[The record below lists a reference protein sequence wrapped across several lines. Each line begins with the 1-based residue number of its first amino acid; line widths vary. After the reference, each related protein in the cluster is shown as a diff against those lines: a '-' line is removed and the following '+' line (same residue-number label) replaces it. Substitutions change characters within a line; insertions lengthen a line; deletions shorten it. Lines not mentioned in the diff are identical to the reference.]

1 MSSIITLLIYYWL
14 IIFSIIGYG
23 CFFNK
28 FFLKSESKNLGFIG
42 IYGIFILLLISYFSS
57 FFLPHTKTFNSAIL
71 LLGIIGFLINKEI
84 FDKNL
89 KKLSLIFGFLI
100 IFIFISKN
108 HDDFPYYHFPYTHL
122 LTEYSGVIGLGNFT
136 HGFKTQSSI
145 FYLSSLW
152 NLPFVE
158 YYLFHLSP
166 VFFLGFGNLILFN
179 KIEKFLENN
188 NTNYILYLSLLSII
202 FINIFFY
209 RLAEHGS
216 DRSAMILIIILIIEL
231 LDLDNNHKDIKN
243 NSSFL
248 KLFILTTLIISL
260 KTFYI
265 LYVILLL
272 PILINFINN
281 KSSLLFLIKNK
292 VTYLCLIFMLMLF
305 VVNFFNTGCLIYPVA
320 ALCFENYSWAIP
332 LSEVE
337 SLNNWYQQWA
347 KGGASPNYRV
357 ENPLIY
363 IKNFNWVKNWIEVY
377 FFNKVSDYLLGLL
390 FLSLIIFF
398 TFFSKKKRKIIKPK
412 FIFIY
417 LLLILLTFEWF
428 YLHPAL
434 RYGGYHLIALLI
446 FIPLSIFLSKYLQ
459 NSNFFKKKVYILI
472 ILTIFIFFIRNV
484 NRLDNEYE
492 LYNYNMLDNSYYRS
506 EGQNFGIFTRIKNI
520 DNCKTKSI
528 NDKCKDDP
536 LKNKKIN
543 IFNIYYKDN

>member
-1 MSSIITLLIYYWL
+1 
-14 IIFSIIGYG
+14 
-23 CFFNK
+23 
-28 FFLKSESKNLGFIG
+28 
-42 IYGIFILLLISYFSS
+42 
-57 FFLPHTKTFNSAIL
+57 
-71 LLGIIGFLINKEI
+71 
-84 FDKNL
+84 
-89 KKLSLIFGFLI
+89 
-100 IFIFISKN
+100 
-108 HDDFPYYHFPYTHL
+108 
-122 LTEYSGVIGLGNFT
+122 
-136 HGFKTQSSI
+136 
-145 FYLSSLW
+145 
-152 NLPFVE
+152 
-158 YYLFHLSP
+158 
-166 VFFLGFGNLILFN
+166 
-179 KIEKFLENN
+179 
-188 NTNYILYLSLLSII
+188 
-202 FINIFFY
+202 
-209 RLAEHGS
+209 
-216 DRSAMILIIILIIEL
+216 
-231 LDLDNNHKDIKN
+231 
-243 NSSFL
+243 
-248 KLFILTTLIISL
+248 
-260 KTFYI
+260 
-265 LYVILLL
+265 
-272 PILINFINN
+272 
-281 KSSLLFLIKNK
+281 
-292 VTYLCLIFMLMLF
+292 
-305 VVNFFNTGCLIYPVA
+305 LIYPVA

-428 YLHPAL
+428 YIHPAL

-459 NSNFFKKKVYILI
+459 NLNFFKKKVYILI
-472 ILTIFIFFIRNV
+472 ILTVFIFFIRNV

>member
-1 MSSIITLLIYYWL
+1 
-14 IIFSIIGYG
+14 
-23 CFFNK
+23 
-28 FFLKSESKNLGFIG
+28 
-42 IYGIFILLLISYFSS
+42 
-57 FFLPHTKTFNSAIL
+57 
-71 LLGIIGFLINKEI
+71 LGIIGFLINKEI

-281 KSSLLFLIKNK
+281 KSSLLFFIKNK

-459 NSNFFKKKVYILI
+459 NLNFFKKKVYILI
-472 ILTIFIFFIRNV
+472 ILTVFIFFIRNV